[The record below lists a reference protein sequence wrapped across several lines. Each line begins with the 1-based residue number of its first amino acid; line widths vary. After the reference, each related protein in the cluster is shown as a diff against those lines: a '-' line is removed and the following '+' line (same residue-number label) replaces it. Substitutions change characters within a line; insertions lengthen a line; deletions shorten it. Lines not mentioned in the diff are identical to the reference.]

1 MHVSYAK
8 SMLVVRGVFRLLS
21 MWKNLISQVQKR
33 GIVVGLAL
41 FLIFD
46 SPPVQAQEN
55 ETALALS
62 EKTTRL
68 RTVALMAASIG
79 GTLAYGR
86 AKWWQ
91 DGFGDGFKS
100 VDEGWFGQATSY
112 GGADKLGHAMFAY
125 SGARL
130 LARGYEWAGNDP
142 ATALNLGLWTSV
154 GTLMGVELIDG
165 FSKKW
170 RFSKE
175 DAVANL
181 AGGAL
186 AYVMERNPGLDALV
200 DLRLQYNAP
209 SEGSR
214 FDPFGDYSS
223 QRYLLVLKASGV
235 PAFKQHPWL
244 KFLEINLGYGARN
257 FDTNSPAPPT
267 RHTYVGVSLNLSEL
281 LRHTV
286 YKDNTSPSRTQRVS
300 ETFFEFIQIPAA
312 TQQTDHVLR

>member
-1 MHVSYAK
+1 MWTDLITYLHK
-8 SMLVVRGVFRLLS
+8 SRLT
-21 MWKNLISQVQKR
+21 
-33 GIVVGLAL
+33 VGLAL
-41 FLIFD
+41 CLIF
-46 SPPVQAQEN
+46 SAPLATAQDN
-55 ETALALS
+55 EAALALS
-62 EKTTRL
+62 DKTTRW
-68 RTVALMAASIG
+68 RSTALMAASIG
-79 GTLAYGR
+79 GTLIYGR

-100 VDEGWFGQATSY
+100 VNEGWFGQGTAY

-125 SGARL
+125 TSTRL
-130 LARGYEWAGNDP
+130 LTRGFEWAGNDS

-186 AYVMERNPGLDALV
+186 AFVMERNPGLDALL
-200 DLRLQYNAP
+200 DLRLQYNGP
-209 SEGSR
+209 SEGHR

-244 KFLEINLGYGARN
+244 KFLEINVGYGARN
-257 FDTNSPAPPT
+257 FDTNSPAPPS

-286 YKDNTSPSRTQRVS
+286 YKDNASPSRTQKVT
-300 ETFFEFIQIPAA
+300 ETFFEFIQVPAA
-312 TQQTDHVLR
+312 TLQSDHIQH